1 VARGVRADSDRQP
14 DLFGEILPDEAAVR
28 SRATMW
34 DVPRYLEAMIIR
46 GRPVLGAVIEN
57 VVDVERWVMRP
68 AWKQAI
74 RALGYDIYTVYLNS
88 MHARPKYGSPI
99 APQSRDRGYDLL
111 VHKSVGRTPNLAKW
125 LHPIAEC
132 PEHGLG
138 EARQAFKNGVVWGRY
153 RAQYVY
159 VCAKPGCA
167 KVVEPQVLPAAAAI
181 DWSKP
186 GIRIGDRPRPLAN
199 KTIARIRAGLE
210 RYARPVAV
218 PMEGREGKQPW
229 PLDDQP
235 MRTVTTRAETGIAH
249 LPGQFMP
256 FIAEMRGG
264 GSEKKARGV
273 NEPLAT
279 VCASGNHHGLVTGP
293 QVPPF
298 LLPLRSGRNR
308 SLLADRDPLATI
320 VADGANH
327 ALVTSPEPLLV
338 PVGGTWNDGAQ
349 PISEPMRTRTTRE
362 TDALLVPYYGNGTAS
377 PTSRP
382 MPALTTV
389 DRHALVSGEDGDGLI
404 HGIAIEDCL
413 LRMLDVP
420 EIGKAMAFHAAY
432 RLLGTRRERVR
443 QYGNGVTPPAAEVLT
458 CALVETVTGEE
469 L

>member
-1 VARGVRADSDRQP
+1 VRADSDRQP
-14 DLFGEILPDEAAVR
+14 DLFGEILPSEAAVR

-34 DVPRYLEAMIIR
+34 DVPRYLEAMVNR
-46 GRPVLGAVIEN
+46 GKPVLGGIVEN
-57 VVDVERWVMRP
+57 VVDVERWIMR
-68 AWKQAI
+68 AVWKQAI
-74 RALGYDIYTVYLNS
+74 RCLDYDIYTVYFNS
-88 MHARPKYGSPI
+88 MHARPKFGSPQ
-99 APQSRDRGYDLL
+99 APQSRDRSYDMLI
-111 VHKSVGRTPNLAKW
+111 HKSIGRVPNLAKW
-125 LHPIAEC
+125 LNPIAEC
-132 PEHGLG
+132 PKHGVV

-159 VCAKPGCA
+159 VCSTPGCA
-167 KVVEPQVLPAAAAI
+167 EVVEPEVLPAAAAI

-186 GIRIGDRPRPLAN
+186 GIRIGDRPRPLAD
-199 KTIARIRAGLE
+199 KTLGRIRAGLE
-210 RYARPVAV
+210 RYARPIAV

-229 PLDDQP
+229 ALDQAP
-235 MRTVTTRAETGIAH
+235 MRTVTTRAETAIAH
-249 LPGQFMP
+249 LPGEFLP

-273 NEPLAT
+273 DEPLAT

-293 QVPPF
+293 EAQVPPF

-327 ALVTSPEPLLV
+327 TLVTGPPESLLV
-338 PVGGTWNDGAQ
+338 PVGGTWNDGAR
-349 PISEPMRTRTTRE
+349 PVSEPMRTRTTRE

-389 DRHALVSGEDGDGLI
+389 DRHALVSGDDRDGLI
-404 HGIAIEDCL
+404 HGISIEDCL

-420 EIGKAMAFHAAY
+420 EIGTAMAFHDTY
-432 RLLGTRRERVR
+432 RLVGNRRERVR
-443 QYGNGVTPPAAEVLT
+443 QYGNAVTPPAAEVLVS
-458 CALVETVTGEE
+458 ALVETISGED